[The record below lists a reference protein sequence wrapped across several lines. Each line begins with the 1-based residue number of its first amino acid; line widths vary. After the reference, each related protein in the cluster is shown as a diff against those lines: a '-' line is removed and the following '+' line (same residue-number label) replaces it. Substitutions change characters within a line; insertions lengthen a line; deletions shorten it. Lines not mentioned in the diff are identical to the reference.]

1 MVKLLYMW
9 QCTHTIITNGRT
21 LLFKEIYWF
30 YHKQGIN
37 YCTVMFVWMCQQ
49 AIAFRDV
56 NPVAPTHVLVI
67 PRKPITQ
74 LAASTEEDIPVS
86 TKSLYYPSCRVGL
99 KYSG

>member
-1 MVKLLYMW
+1 
-9 QCTHTIITNGRT
+9 
-21 LLFKEIYWF
+21 
-30 YHKQGIN
+30 
-37 YCTVMFVWMCQQ
+37 MFVWMCQQ

-56 NPVAPTHVLVI
+56 NPVAPIHVLVI

-74 LAASTEEDIPVS
+74 LAASTEEDIAVS